1 MKKNTY
7 LNKASLPG
15 SKDLEKLAKK
25 ALFLSRHESLWR
37 PLTEVQTPGT
47 LIDFINP
54 GQNDALF
61 DVIVIPDLHGRTS
74 FLKNLLD
81 FKIPEGD
88 GKDLSI
94 EEALSKNKIHLV
106 FLGDALHTEFSTKD
120 RWFLAKE
127 LFEQGDYASEP
138 MKQEMAEGL
147 SVYITLLDLLC
158 KYPNNFFFLR
168 GNHEN
173 IKNKNDDGMFSF
185 KKYAYEGEMT
195 SLFME
200 HQYGQHIRD
209 LLENFEDALPLVYAG
224 NRCVISHAEPYAP
237 FDRDSMIHGHFL
249 AQVMNGLTWTNN
261 DVAAENAVELSMA
274 ALLGHNNAVW
284 ISGHRPV
291 CDGYH
296 FQRNGLFLQIHDPR
310 STKVLFVSKDRSI
323 NIETDF
329 WEVTPPTERMF
340 S

>member
-1 MKKNTY
+1 MKKTSF
-7 LNKASLPG
+7 LNNVSLPG
-15 SKDLEKLAKK
+15 AKDLEKLAKK
-25 ALFLSRHESLWR
+25 ALSLSRQGSLWR
-37 PLTEVQTPGT
+37 PLTDVQTPGT
-47 LIDFINP
+47 LIDFSHP
-54 GQNDALF
+54 HKTGPDF

-74 FLKNLLD
+74 FLKNLLS
-81 FKIPEGD
+81 FTIPEGD
-88 GKDLSI
+88 GAGLSI
-94 EEALSKNKIHLV
+94 EEALSKNRIHLV

-120 RWFLAKE
+120 RWLLAKD
-127 LFEQGDYASEP
+127 LFEAGNYVSEP
-138 MKQEMAEGL
+138 MKQEMADGL

-158 KYPNNFFFLR
+158 KYPDNFFFLR

-195 SLFME
+195 TLFMKNY
-200 HQYGQHIRD
+200 YGETITG
-209 LLENFEDALPLVYAG
+209 LLEDFEDALPLVYAG
-224 NRCVISHAEPYAP
+224 NRCIISHAEPYSA
-237 FDRDSMIHGHFL
+237 FDRDSLIHGHFL
-249 AQVMNGLTWTNN
+249 PAVMNGLTWTNN
-261 DVAAENAVELSMA
+261 DTAAEDAVESTMT
-274 ALLGHNNAVW
+274 ALLGHTKAAW

-310 STKVLFVSKDRSI
+310 ATKVLFVSKDRDI

-329 WEVTPPTERMF
+329 WDVVPPTERMF